1 MDVARGRQAA
11 VNGRRFA
18 SFMDDGQDNHGC
30 SCRAIKGALF
40 VLASQ
45 SESGIL
51 RCHRILISSP
61 GAVQVVQYP
70 QYPHTNNLY
79 HEVTLDPV
87 SFALSIH
94 KAKVWGRVCKIPK
107 GVWHVSSYTTGWQ
120 HTTKNQIWRFLWPN
134 VEYETIFSAGLLME
148 GLKRRGFSHSYCLRM
163 LYV

>member
-1 MDVARGRQAA
+1 MNICTSGTPSKTRPSSPPSACIWPSHRKKGCGWTWHVAGRQAA

-30 SCRAIKGALF
+30 SCRAIKGVLF

-107 GVWHVSSYTTGWQ
+107 GV
-120 HTTKNQIWRFLWPN
+120 
-134 VEYETIFSAGLLME
+134 
-148 GLKRRGFSHSYCLRM
+148 
-163 LYV
+163 